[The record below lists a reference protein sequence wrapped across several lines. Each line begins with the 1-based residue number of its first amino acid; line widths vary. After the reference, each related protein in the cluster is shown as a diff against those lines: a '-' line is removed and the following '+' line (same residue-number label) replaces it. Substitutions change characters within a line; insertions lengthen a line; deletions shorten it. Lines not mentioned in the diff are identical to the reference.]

1 MREIDNIIQT
11 FQEKYAKAEICSL
24 SVKGYSMTFK
34 NKDEAPSLEETNQ
47 LLIDVLVKYK
57 AITNLRE
64 KPSMSFTK
72 KKRKGVS
79 YITRKKTASASESAD
94 EDEEEDESKGKKKKK
109 GRGPSAFMVGDI
121 ETLPYHVETDRPKT
135 HVAYAAGYMIVSP
148 IHKTENGEVIGLPN
162 KGDVN
167 RFYSEDYIHLIGNFL
182 DRSTKMLEEFMAR
195 VLAAGS
201 KLKRGGA
208 ATLYFHN
215 LARFD
220 GFILLRHL
228 ALQLELPYTIKPLVR
243 NSMIYQI
250 LIYIET
256 GNPKKPEKLVLSLLS
271 LLGAELKKENRQ

>member
-1 MREIDNIIQT
+1 
-11 FQEKYAKAEICSL
+11 
-24 SVKGYSMTFK
+24 
-34 NKDEAPSLEETNQ
+34 
-47 LLIDVLVKYK
+47 
-57 AITNLRE
+57 
-64 KPSMSFTK
+64 MSFTK

-121 ETLPYHVETDRPKT
+121 ETLPYHVETDGPKT

-215 LARFD
+215 LSRFD

-243 NSMIYQI
+243 NSMIYKI
-250 LIYIET
+250 IIYIET
-256 GNPKKPEKLVLSLLS
+256 GNPKKPEKLVLRIRDSCLLLPGTLADLADS
-271 LLGAELKKENRQ
+271 FCPEAGGKGDVDHDKVDLSNLASHREEYLEEGELCLLIKF